1 MEVSGKGGGEGR
13 RKGCEAQAWKV
24 GRGGEGWMGR
34 VLIGFLNLERKQ
46 HITPVITDRGN
57 YAKYDVSARLN
68 EASTSLR
75 GVLRAGY

>member
-1 MEVSGKGGGEGR
+1 MGVRVRGWDGR
-13 RKGCEAQAWKV
+13 R
-24 GRGGEGWMGR
+24 RGVGR

-68 EASTSLR
+68 EARTSLR

>member
-1 MEVSGKGGGEGR
+1 
-13 RKGCEAQAWKV
+13 
-24 GRGGEGWMGR
+24 MGR